1 MDGPVSLS
9 PSEIDALADAIADV
23 TAHIDSATHEL
34 LTRIRV
40 FDLAGGWHLQGAL
53 SCAHWL
59 SWRVGMSLGPA
70 REKVRVA
77 HRLAELPLLDEALRC
92 GELSYS
98 KVRAMTRV
106 ATSANEADLLNIP
119 RNTTA
124 SQLEKICRL
133 RRQVTS
139 LEEPGGHRDDRR
151 YVASRCTD
159 DGMVSIE
166 LRLHPDEAAR
176 VLAAFESLTGPG
188 DLADGAVAAADLV
201 LSGSAAAGGDRAAV
215 APAAESNLGSVELDL
230 GSADSNLGS
239 VDTDDSSTGPNPPGA
254 GASLRP

>member
-1 MDGPVSLS
+1 
-9 PSEIDALADAIADV
+9 
-23 TAHIDSATHEL
+23 
-34 LTRIRV
+34 
-40 FDLAGGWHLQGAL
+40 
-53 SCAHWL
+53 
-59 SWRVGMSLGPA
+59 MSLGPA

-77 HRLAELPLLDEALRC
+77 HRLAELPLLDDALRR

-106 ATSANEADLLNIP
+106 ATSANEADLLNIA

-139 LEEPGGHRDDRR
+139 LDDPGGHRDDRR
-151 YVASRCTD
+151 YVASRRTD

-188 DLADGAVAAADLV
+188 ELADGAVAAADLV
-201 LSGSAAAGGDRAAV
+201 LSGSAAAGGD
-215 APAAESNLGSVELDL
+215 PAASSPA
-230 GSADSNLGS
+230 ADSGMN
-239 VDTDDSSTGPNPPGA
+239 TMKADDSSAGPKPPGS
-254 GASLRP
+254 GASL